1 MNLETKLSAPLLSP
15 TEIADILE
23 RHLDAAADEAANEAR
38 CAEVCAVLRRM
49 RRHAANVYLRYALRP
64 LEDEPDARVALRK
77 VIATLRTWRHL
88 SGA

>member
-1 MNLETKLSAPLLSP
+1 MNLEAKLSASRLSP

-23 RHLDAAADEAANEAR
+23 RHLGEAGGDAEYADA
-38 CAEVCAVLRRM
+38 CTVLRRM
-49 RRHAANVYLRYALRP
+49 RKHADNVYLRYALRP
-64 LEDEPDARVALRK
+64 LEDEPDARTALRK